1 VAVPLSVQSV
11 ASFPLVVAGALGAC
25 ALEAKNP
32 GWRDTATF
40 LGQRFPA
47 QVAGLRFTGA
57 RDDVSQSPGQD
68 YWARYERGPRQWTD
82 VYVYDLRR
90 RDIPDQYDEKAS
102 FTELESIRR
111 DIAKVVQMDT
121 YRSATPTSS
130 FAIPVHRVP
139 HLNCDRFFTVAPDGE
154 QRDSIASVTN
164 RAGKILEIGFDSA
177 KVLSDRNRS
186 TPS

>member
-11 ASFPLVVAGALGAC
+11 ASFPLVVAGARGAC
-25 ALEAKNP
+25 ALEAKNE
-32 GWRDTATF
+32 GWKDTPAF

-57 RDDVSQSPGQD
+57 RDDVSPSPGQD

-82 VYVYDLRR
+82 VCVYCLRR

-102 FTELESIRR
+102 YGELESIKRE
-111 DIAKVVQMDT
+111 IAKVVQMDT

-130 FAIPVHRVP
+130 FAIPVHSAA
-139 HLNCDRFFTVAPDGE
+139 HLNCDRLFTLAQHRE

-177 KVLSDRNRS
+177 KVLFGKNRS

>member
-1 VAVPLSVQSV
+1 MAGPLSVQSV
-11 ASFPLVVAGALGAC
+11 ASFPLVVAGARGAC
-25 ALEAKNP
+25 AIEAKDP
-32 GWRDTATF
+32 GWKDTASF

-57 RDDVSQSPGQD
+57 RGDVGPSPGQD
-68 YWARYERGPRQWTD
+68 HWARYERGPRQWTD
-82 VYVYDLRR
+82 VYFYDLRR

-102 FTELESIRR
+102 YTELESIKR
-111 DIAKVVQMDT
+111 DIATVVQMDT

-130 FAIPVHRVP
+130 HAIPVHGVP
-139 HLNCDRFFTVAPDGE
+139 HLNCDRFFTVAPDGK